1 MLLKISTRDFS
12 FIAEDHMSQ
21 IFAFLSKYKI
31 KVSLMQNSAIS
42 LALCL
47 EDKFLKAD
55 ELNEE
60 LQKEFKTELIK
71 NVSLFTVRHAKM
83 ENIDKFYQEKN
94 VLLEQISKNT
104 LQMVTQ

>member
-1 MLLKISTRDFS
+1 
-12 FIAEDHMSQ
+12 
-21 IFAFLSKYKI
+21 
-31 KVSLMQNSAIS
+31 MQNSAIS

-47 EDKFLKAD
+47 EDKFNNID

-60 LQKEFKTELIK
+60 LQKVFRTEVVK
-71 NVSLFTVRHAKM
+71 NVSLFTVRNAKM
-83 ENIDKFYQEKN
+83 DHIDQFYQEKS

>member
-1 MLLKISTRDFS
+1 
-12 FIAEDHMSQ
+12 
-21 IFAFLSKYKI
+21 
-31 KVSLMQNSAIS
+31 MQNSAIS

-47 EDKFLKAD
+47 EDKFNTID

-60 LQKEFKTELIK
+60 LQKVFKTEVVK
-71 NVSLFTVRHAKM
+71 NVSLFTVRNAKK
-83 ENIDKFYQEKN
+83 ENIDKFYQEKS